1 MHQGALQLPGSRPE
15 IASRT
20 RCREG
25 ARSSAEAPGHRGSW
39 SSGDAREDRA
49 SESEPWVGRSC
60 PRPTGQDTQGRM
72 CPGWEEPLA
81 RTRESSGQGSHRQ
94 GAASPPPTPNQ
105 AMLESLRIT
114 VQQVDTPQPC
124 LDRALLQP
132 HLMVHKSKTRK
143 TELHPR
149 TLTVPQS
156 KAQENKTIHS
166 PHEAKCTRPGIRPKS
181 TRKAEK
187 KETPTR
193 NQEKN
198 QSLETSLN
206 LTWMLE

>member
-1 MHQGALQLPGSRPE
+1 MGGA
-15 IASRT
+15 T
-20 RCREG
+20 C
-25 ARSSAEAPGHRGSW
+25 
-39 SSGDAREDRA
+39 EDRR
-49 SESEPWVGRSC
+49 EQW
-60 PRPTGQDTQGRM
+60 
-72 CPGWEEPLA
+72 PGLPQA
-81 RTRESSGQGSHRQ
+81 GSSLP
-94 GAASPPPTPNQ
+94 APAPNQ

-114 VQQVDTPQPC
+114 MQRVDTPQPC

-149 TLTVPQS
+149 TLTVSQS
-156 KAQENKTIHS
+156 KAQEDKTIHS
-166 PHEAKCTRPGIRPKS
+166 PHEVKCTMSGIRPKS

-187 KETPTR
+187 KDNSTR